1 MATSVQ
7 LTPTVTSSFDELLAP
22 LSSEEFLRRYW
33 GQCFVHIPGRPDKF
47 SHLLPWSR
55 LNRILEYHRL
65 RPGRFRLFRDTKE
78 VPASDYL
85 DTRDGRDAR
94 LKAPEMTSL
103 LAEGA
108 TLIVDEMDDLDPA
121 VRELAAALERI
132 FRIRIQIN
140 MYAGWR
146 TNNGFDLHFDDHDT
160 MILQVSGRKRW
171 QIFNPTRLH
180 PFKKD
185 AEEAVKPTD
194 PPIWE
199 GVFEEG
205 GLFYIPRGWW
215 HIAFPMDEPCLHL
228 TVGFSN
234 PTGVSLVHWLADQLK
249 TSTAARKD
257 LPHVASREEQLA
269 YLNEL
274 WSAIQDAWKPNLVEH
289 YMSSLDGRALPRTE
303 LQLPYAATPNGLAL
317 ERNSRIRLAAPR
329 HLDLAGT
336 PKDGVLAFKC
346 FGKTW
351 QCPEVAVPALRAL
364 NDGAAHTVGE
374 LRTLAADASGA
385 FAVQSFLSALVM
397 DGVATK
403 LEFSN
408 GRPNDQMGDA
418 T

>member
-7 LTPTVTSSFDELLAP
+7 VNPFVTTTLDEVLAP
-22 LSSEEFLRRYW
+22 FSSDEFLRSYW
-33 GQCFVHIPGRPDKF
+33 GQRFVHVPGRSDKF

-65 RPGRFRLFRDTKE
+65 RPGRLRLFQDTKE

-85 DTRDGRDAR
+85 DTRDGREPR
-94 LKAPEMTSL
+94 LKAPEMTNL

-121 VRELAAALERI
+121 VRELAVGLERI
-132 FRIRIQIN
+132 FRIRIQVN

-160 MILQVSGRKRW
+160 MILQVSGRKKW

-185 AEEAVKPTD
+185 AEEASKPTE

-199 GVFEEG
+199 GVFEPG

-228 TVGFSN
+228 TFGFSN
-234 PTGVSLVHWLADQLK
+234 PTGLGLVHWLADQLK
-249 TSTAARKD
+249 SHTAARKD
-257 LPHVASREEQLA
+257 LPHVASREEQSA
-269 YLNEL
+269 YLNDL
-274 WSAIQDAWKPNLVEH
+274 WSAIQDTWKPDLVES

-303 LQLPYAATPNGLAL
+303 LQLPYAATPNGFGL
-317 ERNSRIRLAAPR
+317 EKSTRIKLTTPR
-329 HLDLAGT
+329 RLDLTGT

-351 QCPEVAVPALRAL
+351 QCPEVALSALNAL
-364 NDGAAHTVGE
+364 NDGQIHSVGE
-374 LRTLAADASGA
+374 LRSGAPDASAA
-385 FAVQSFLSALVM
+385 FAIQSFLSALVM
-397 DGVATK
+397 DGVAVK
-403 LEFSN
+403 LDFKDGHAGQS
-408 GRPNDQMGDA
+408 GDQ

>member
-7 LTPTVTSSFDELLAP
+7 VKPLVTTALDEVLAP
-22 LSSEEFLRRYW
+22 FPSEEFLRSYW
-33 GQCFVHIPGRPDKF
+33 GQRFVYVPGRLDKF

-65 RPGRFRLFRDTKE
+65 RPGRLRLFQDTKE

-85 DTRDGRDAR
+85 DTRDGREQR
-94 LKAPEMTSL
+94 LKAPEMTNL

-121 VRELAAALERI
+121 VREIAVGLERI
-132 FRIRIQIN
+132 FRIRIQVN

-160 MILQVSGRKRW
+160 MILQVSGRKKW

-185 AEEAVKPTD
+185 AEEAVKPTE
-194 PPIWE
+194 PPIWK
-199 GVFEEG
+199 GVFEPG

-249 TSTAARKD
+249 VATVARKD
-257 LPHVASREEQLA
+257 LPHVASPEEQSA
-269 YLNEL
+269 FLNEL
-274 WSAIQDAWKPNLVEH
+274 WGVIQEAWKPNLVES

-317 ERNSRIRLAAPR
+317 ERNTPIKLAVPR
-329 HLDLAGT
+329 SLDLTGT

-351 QCPEVAVPALRAL
+351 QCPEVALPAVNAL
-364 NDGAAHTVGE
+364 NDGQIHTVGE
-374 LRTLAADASGA
+374 LRSIAPDASAA
-385 FAVQSFLSALVM
+385 FAIQSFLSALVM
-397 DGVATK
+397 DGVACK
-403 LEFSN
+403 LDFPSN
-408 GRPNDQMGDA
+408 GGQMGDP

>member
-7 LTPTVTSSFDELLAP
+7 LTPAVTSSFEELLAP

-33 GQCFVHIPGRPDKF
+33 GQRFVHVPGRSGKF

-65 RPGRFRLFRDTKE
+65 KPGRLRLFRDTKE
-78 VPASDYL
+78 VPAADYL
-85 DTRDGRDAR
+85 DTRDGREPR
-94 LKAPEMTSL
+94 LKASEMTGL
-103 LAEGA
+103 LADGA

-121 VRELAAALERI
+121 VRELAEGLERI
-132 FRIRIQIN
+132 FRIRIQVN

-185 AEEAVKPTD
+185 AEEAAKPTE
-194 PPIWE
+194 PPIWD

-234 PTGVSLVHWLADQLK
+234 PTGLSLIHWLADQMK
-249 TSTAARKD
+249 SYTAARKD
-257 LPHVASREEQLA
+257 LPHVASREEQSA
-269 YLNEL
+269 YLNDL
-274 WSAIQDAWKPNLVEH
+274 WSAIQDAWKPNLVES

-317 ERNSRIRLAAPR
+317 ERNSRIRLTAPR
-329 HLDLAGT
+329 RLDLSGT
-336 PKDGVLAFKC
+336 PKEGLLPFKC
-346 FGKTW
+346 FGKSW
-351 QCPEVAVPALRAL
+351 QCPEAVLPALQAL
-364 NDGAAHTVGE
+364 NDGQAHTVGE
-374 LRTLAADASGA
+374 LRGLAKDASGA
-385 FAVQSFLSALVM
+385 FAVQTFLSALVM
-397 DGVATK
+397 DGVASK
-403 LEFSN
+403 VDLSDGQP
-408 GRPNDQMGDA
+408 GRQMGDP

>member
-1 MATSVQ
+1 MATSVE
-7 LTPTVTSSFDELLAP
+7 LKPVTANSLDEVLSP

-33 GQCFVHIPGRPDKF
+33 GQSFVHVPGRPGKF
-47 SHLLPWSR
+47 SHLLPWSH
-55 LNRILEYHRL
+55 LNDILAHHRL
-65 RPGRFRLFRDTKE
+65 RQGRLRLFQDTKE
-78 VPASDYL
+78 VPASSYL
-85 DTRDGRDAR
+85 DTRDGREPR

-108 TLIVDEMDDLDPA
+108 TLIVDEMDDLEPA
-121 VRELAAALERI
+121 VRELAVGLERI

-160 MILQVSGRKRW
+160 MILQVFGRKRW

-185 AEEAVKPTD
+185 SEEAAKPTE

-234 PTGVSLVHWLADQLK
+234 PTGVSLVHWLGDQIK
-249 TSTAARKD
+249 SSTVGRRD
-257 LPHVASREEQLA
+257 LPHIANSDEQAA
-269 YLNEL
+269 YLREL
-274 WSAIQDAWKPNLVEH
+274 LSAVQDAWKPDLIER
-289 YMSSLDGRALPRTE
+289 YMKSLDGRALPRTE
-303 LQLPYAATPNGLAL
+303 VQLPYAATPEGLQL
-317 ERNSRIRLAAPR
+317 ENSSRIKLTTPR
-329 HLDLAGT
+329 RLDLSGT
-336 PKDGVLAFKC
+336 PKDGYLAFKC
-346 FGKTW
+346 FGKSW
-351 QCPEVAVPALRAL
+351 QCPEVALPALYVL
-364 NDGAAHTVGE
+364 NDGQVHTVGD
-374 LRTLAADASGA
+374 LLSFTTNTSTA
-385 FAVQSFLSALVM
+385 FVTQGFLSALVM
-397 DGVATK
+397 DGVANK
-403 LEFSN
+403 LDLSN
-408 GRPNDQMGDA
+408 GRPEGQMGDP